1 VKTVTDC
8 AAVLVVML
16 VVQSQPAVGRA
27 DVHRSSGT
35 AAGPARQ
42 QQPAGLTAGR
52 DRPTQPA
59 LAPRMRA
66 ILLVTA
72 VSTN

>member
-1 VKTVTDC
+1 MKAVTDC
-8 AAVLVVML
+8 AAVLVVL
-16 VVQSQPAVGRA
+16 VVQSEPAGGRA

-35 AAGPARQ
+35 AASSAHE

-59 LAPRMRA
+59 HAPRTRA

-72 VSTN
+72 VSAN